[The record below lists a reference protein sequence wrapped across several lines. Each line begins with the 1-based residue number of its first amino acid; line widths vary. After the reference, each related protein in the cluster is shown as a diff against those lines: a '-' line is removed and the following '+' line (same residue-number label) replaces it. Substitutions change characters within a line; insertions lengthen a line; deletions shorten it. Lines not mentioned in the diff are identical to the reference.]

1 MPELLS
7 PSGKGT
13 LFHQI
18 SDMSKVTQ
26 PVPASLNSESCWES
40 TVFRGAPQAAQA
52 LPSPPLCSLLSS
64 LAGFT
69 EEAQLVLSQ
78 GEWGPSVA
86 ALVQGGSCR
95 GHQTE
100 EEGWRTG
107 CRPYPDDSCHHSGLT
122 PRFCQPPA
130 GGLGLALASAE
141 PQRGFWVAA
150 TMGFWVAATMPS
162 AVPSALTRAPL
173 MRVPRGR
180 PGRALI
186 VLY

>member
-107 CRPYPDDSCHHSGLT
+107 CRPYPDDSCHHGGS
-122 PRFCQPPA
+122 PPPGFA
-130 GGLGLALASAE
+130 NLPPGGLGLALASAE
-141 PQRGFWVAA
+141 PQR
-150 TMGFWVAATMPS
+150 GFWVAATMPS

>member
-107 CRPYPDDSCHHSGLT
+107 CRPYPDDSCHHGGSPPPVLPTSRRGVSASPSPLLSRSGDSGSR
-122 PRFCQPPA
+122 PRCPA
-130 GGLGLALASAE
+130 RCPVRLLGLL
-141 PQRGFWVAA
+141 
-150 TMGFWVAATMPS
+150 
-162 AVPSALTRAPL
+162 
-173 MRVPRGR
+173 
-180 PGRALI
+180 
-186 VLY
+186 